1 MSETPSPEDLIASAM
16 QLPLSDRVALA
27 NAMLSSIELSTGSD
41 VPQEE
46 VDAAWDAEIARR
58 IDDIDSG
65 RVSTIPSS
73 EVWKRIGGKPSGSA

>member
-1 MSETPSPEDLIASAM
+1 MPETPSPEDLIASAM
-16 QLPLSDRVALA
+16 QLPLADRVALA
-27 NAMLSSIELSTGSD
+27 NAMLNSIEPSTGSD

-73 EVWKRIGGKPSGSA
+73 EVWKRIGGKPSGPA